1 MTKKSVSNATPAPG
15 DPDSFWLA
23 SIAWQQAEK
32 QLAQVARPVA
42 VAPAAEPASSPV
54 KYQDHSLPSADNFW
68 LKYADARYQESAAEQ
83 PAAGRVEQIMD
94 MRVGIPESVAYNATL
109 QVGKWQHAVW
119 AIRNMSLGGVFLE
132 MGVNDLRE
140 GTVVEFQLRYQRY
153 NKAVEHLLPAKV
165 VRVQLNGLALQFG
178 NYDAATSNQLH
189 MLLYS
194 C

>member
-1 MTKKSVSNATPAPG
+1 MTKKSVSDAIPAPG

-23 SIAWQQAEK
+23 SIAWQQAGG

-42 VAPAAEPASSPV
+42 AIADVQPASPPV
-54 KYQDHSLPSADNFW
+54 HNQDYSSSSTDTFW

-83 PAAGRVEQIMD
+83 PAAGHVEQIMD
-94 MRVGIPESVAYNATL
+94 MRVGIPESVAYSVAL

-140 GTVVEFQLRYQRY
+140 GAVVEFQLRYQR
-153 NKAVEHLLPAKV
+153 NGKTIEHRLPAKV

-178 NYDAATSNQLH
+178 NYDAATSSQLH
-189 MLLYS
+189 TLLYS